1 VPPKRPFTGQ
11 RLTHSPFQAISSQGG
26 PALPELNS
34 ERITQ
39 LAVQWGGQFLL
50 ALLVLGVGL
59 WLTGWIA
66 RRIDHRMELLG
77 VEITLRR
84 FLRSLISL
92 ALKVLVVI
100 TVASMLGVATT
111 SFIAVLGAAGLA
123 VGLAL
128 QGSLSNFAGG
138 VLLILFKPYKVGDY
152 VEMQG
157 TSGTVH
163 GIQLLYT
170 VLHTPDNKEVF
181 VPNGPVA
188 NGNIVNY
195 STQPTRRV
203 DMQFGIGYG
212 SSIDLAKTT
221 LAELLKAD
229 TRVLNDPPAQI
240 LVAELA
246 DNSVN
251 LKVRAWTA
259 SADYWGV
266 FFDTQEAVK
275 KRFDAVGLEI
285 PFPQRDVYLHTAKD

>member
-1 VPPKRPFTGQ
+1 M
-11 RLTHSPFQAISSQGG
+11 
-26 PALPELNS
+26 PELNS

-50 ALLVLGVGL
+50 ALLVLAVGL

-77 VEITLRR
+77 VEVTLRR

-157 TSGTVH
+157 IGGTVDS
-163 GIQLLYT
+163 IQLLNT
-170 VLHTPDNKEVF
+170 VLRTPDNKQVF

-188 NGNIVNY
+188 NGNITNF
-195 STQPTRRV
+195 SAQPTRRV

-221 LAELLKAD
+221 LAELLQAD
-229 TRVLNDPPAQI
+229 ARVLSDPPAQI
-240 LVAELA
+240 VVAELA
-246 DNSVN
+246 GSSVN

-259 SADYWGV
+259 TENYWGV
-266 FFDTQEAVK
+266 FFDMQEAVK

-285 PFPQRDVYLHTAKD
+285 PFPQRDVHLHTVKD

>member
-1 VPPKRPFTGQ
+1 M
-11 RLTHSPFQAISSQGG
+11 
-26 PALPELNS
+26 PELNS

-39 LAVQWGGQFLL
+39 FAVQWGGQFLL
-50 ALLVLGVGL
+50 ALLVLVGGL
-59 WLTGWIA
+59 WLTGWFA
-66 RRIDHRMELLG
+66 RRIDQRMEKLG
-77 VEITLRR
+77 MEVTLRH
-84 FLRSLISL
+84 FLCSLIGLS
-92 ALKVLVVI
+92 LKVLVII

-157 TSGTVH
+157 VSGSVH

-170 VLHTPDNKEVF
+170 VLRTPDNKAVF

-221 LAELLKAD
+221 LAELLQAD
-229 TRVLNDPPAQI
+229 ARVLSDPPAQI
-240 LVAELA
+240 VVGELA

-259 SADYWGV
+259 SADYWDV
-266 FFDTQEAVK
+266 FFDMQEAVK
-275 KRFDAVGLEI
+275 KRFDAAGLEI
-285 PFPQRDVYLHTAKD
+285 PFPQRDVYLHTVKD

>member
-1 VPPKRPFTGQ
+1 LSACGAVLARAPRRFPARISKEPPV
-11 RLTHSPFQAISSQGG
+11 
-26 PALPELNS
+26 LPELNS
-34 ERITQ
+34 ESITR
-39 LAVQWGGQFLL
+39 LAIQWGSQLLL
-50 ALLVLGVGL
+50 ALLVLGIGL
-59 WLTGWIA
+59 WLTGWLA
-66 RRIDHRMELLG
+66 RRIDRRMEQLE
-77 VEITLRR
+77 VEVTLRR
-84 FLRSLISL
+84 FLRSLIGLS
-92 ALKVLVVI
+92 LKVLVII

-157 TSGTVH
+157 IGGTVH
-163 GIQLLYT
+163 GIQLLNT
-170 VLHTPDNKEVF
+170 VLRTPDNKQVF

-221 LAELLKAD
+221 LAELLQAD
-229 TRVLNDPPAQI
+229 ARVLSDPPAQI
-240 LVAELA
+240 VVAELA

-259 SADYWGV
+259 TEDYWGV
-266 FFDTQEAVK
+266 YFDMQEAVK

-285 PFPQRDVYLHTAKD
+285 PFPQRDVHLHTVKT

>member
-1 VPPKRPFTGQ
+1 MKRLRTFPTPLSSPHF
-11 RLTHSPFQAISSQGG
+11 LTRSFVLS
-26 PALPELNS
+26 ELNS
-34 ERITQ
+34 ERVTQ

-50 ALLVLGVGL
+50 ALLVLGAGL

-66 RRIDHRMELLG
+66 RHIDQRMEKLG
-77 VEITLRR
+77 LEITLRH
-84 FLRSLISL
+84 FLCSLIGLS
-92 ALKVLVVI
+92 LKVLVII

-157 TSGTVH
+157 VSGSVY

-170 VLHTPDNKEVF
+170 VLRTPDNKEVF

-195 STQPTRRV
+195 STQLTRRV
-203 DMQFGIGYG
+203 DMQFGIGYS

-221 LAELLKAD
+221 LTELLQAD
-229 TRVLNDPPAQI
+229 VRVLSDPPVQI
-240 LVAELA
+240 VVAELA

-266 FFDTQEAVK
+266 FFDMQEAVK

-285 PFPQRDVYLHTAKD
+285 PFPQRDVHLHTVKD

>member
-1 VPPKRPFTGQ
+1 LHDKEPSV
-11 RLTHSPFQAISSQGG
+11 LA
-26 PALPELNS
+26 ELNS
-34 ERITQ
+34 DRITQ
-39 LAVQWGGQFLL
+39 LAIQWGGQFLL
-50 ALLVLGVGL
+50 ALLVLVVGL

-66 RRIDHRMELLG
+66 RRIDRRMEKMAL
-77 VEITLRR
+77 EITLRR
-84 FLRSLISL
+84 FLRSLISVS
-92 ALKVLVVI
+92 LKVLLII

-138 VLLILFKPYKVGDY
+138 VLLIVFKPYKVGDY

-157 TSGTVH
+157 VSGTVQ

-170 VLHTPDNKEVF
+170 LLRTPDNKEVF

-212 SSIDLAKTT
+212 SSIDLAKST

-229 TRVLNDPPAQI
+229 ARVLSDPPAQI

-259 SADYWGV
+259 NADYWGV

-285 PFPQRDVYLHTAKD
+285 PFPQRDVHLHTVKD

>member
-1 VPPKRPFTGQ
+1 M
-11 RLTHSPFQAISSQGG
+11 
-26 PALPELNS
+26 PELNS

-39 LAVQWGGQFLL
+39 LAVQWGGQLLL
-50 ALLVLGVGL
+50 ALLVLVIGL
-59 WLTGWIA
+59 WLTGWMA
-66 RRIDHRMELLG
+66 RRIDQRMEKLG
-77 VEITLRR
+77 MEVTLRH
-84 FLRSLISL
+84 FLRGLIGL
-92 ALKVLVVI
+92 ALKVLLII
-100 TVASMLGVATT
+100 TVASMLGVAIT

-138 VLLILFKPYKVGDY
+138 VLLIMFKPYKVGDY

-157 TSGTVH
+157 VGGTVD

-170 VLHTPDNKEVF
+170 VLLTPDNKVVF

-188 NGNIVNY
+188 SGNIVNY

-203 DMQFGIGYG
+203 DMQFGIGYT

-221 LAELLKAD
+221 LTELLQAD
-229 TRVLNDPPAQI
+229 ARVLSEPPAQI
-240 LVAELA
+240 IVAELA

-266 FFDTQEAVK
+266 FFDMQEAVK

-285 PFPQRDVYLHTAKD
+285 PFPQRHVHMHTVKD

>member
-1 VPPKRPFTGQ
+1 M
-11 RLTHSPFQAISSQGG
+11 A
-26 PALPELNS
+26 ELNS
-34 ERITQ
+34 DRITQ
-39 LAVQWGGQFLL
+39 LAIQWGGQFLL
-50 ALLVLGVGL
+50 ALLVLVVGL

-66 RRIDHRMELLG
+66 RRIDRRMEKMAL
-77 VEITLRR
+77 EITLRR
-84 FLRSLISL
+84 FLRSLISVS
-92 ALKVLVVI
+92 LKVLLII

-138 VLLILFKPYKVGDY
+138 VLLIVFKPYKVGDY

-157 TSGTVH
+157 VSGTVQ

-170 VLHTPDNKEVF
+170 LLRTPDNKEVF

-212 SSIDLAKTT
+212 SSIDLAKST

-229 TRVLNDPPAQI
+229 ARVLSDPPAQI

-259 SADYWGV
+259 NADYWGV

-285 PFPQRDVYLHTAKD
+285 PFPQRDVHLHTVKD